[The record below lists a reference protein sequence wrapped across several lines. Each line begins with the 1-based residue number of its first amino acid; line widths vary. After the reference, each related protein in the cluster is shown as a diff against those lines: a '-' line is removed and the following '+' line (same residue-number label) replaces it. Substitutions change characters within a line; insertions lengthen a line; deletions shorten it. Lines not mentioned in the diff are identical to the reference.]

1 METSKIVD
9 DLLVTL
15 KYQADASPRS
25 CFIVFSSLE
34 KHVEVV
40 IDCIENVFDKIGK
53 YEVIRLDQ
61 HLKSG
66 DSQYGE
72 LKDLLSTCC
81 FAIVLLDG
89 FRPNVLFEYGILKG
103 LEKPCIVLLE
113 EHATVDIQGFFPSSQ
128 KGLPPMPE
136 IDMDKH
142 FSDVKDRFYVRYNRN
157 NPKQI
162 REKLQEEYSKLKER
176 IEEEFL
182 HSLFPHREVLEK
194 ELKAH
199 LTTISDTFS
208 KPEDRLEKKDVATVD
223 IARSHVERIAHQ
235 HGITLPHRYFSTLAR
250 TYAKAGA
257 VEKAIAVFDSSL
269 LGSPDDVLL
278 LSDKSRIL
286 RKAGRIDEAI
296 KALDDGIK
304 LKPKAEFLW
313 HNKGIMMDKL
323 GRTEEAVQCFRKA
336 IRLRS
341 GCSTVHYHYG
351 ILLYEKDDFT
361 AALTQFDK
369 ALRKEPDDPVF
380 LLWKARSLEHSGN
393 SNKARR
399 ILNKLISE
407 DPANANA
414 WFVLGRIEN
423 DYSKA
428 LKLFQKSVQLNPKHG
443 GALCSSAACLA
454 NLGKHEKAL
463 KIFRKMSEVCPRYES
478 CPTLL
483 LNICKTLGKLG
494 RSEYGIKEC
503 DKILASNPKHHGA
516 LHAKA
521 ICLAKIGKNRTAL
534 DIFRDLLSASPGDA
548 ELWYNQACTYALA
561 KNSRK
566 AVQSL
571 QKAIAMD
578 GSWKEAAKGDTDFDA
593 VRRTKAFRDAFG
605 VETQRRRKTATR
617 SGSNAKRD
625 KGKTRLKKASS
636 RCGRS

>member
-25 CFIVFSSLE
+25 CFVVFSSRE
-34 KHVEVV
+34 QHVEVV
-40 IDCIENVFDKIGK
+40 IDCIENVFDRSGK
-53 YEVIRLDQ
+53 YEVVRLDQ

-81 FAIVLLDG
+81 FAIVILDG
-89 FRPNVLFEYGILKG
+89 FRPNLLFEYGILKG

-128 KGLPPMPE
+128 EGLPPTPE

-162 REKLQEEYSKLKER
+162 REKLQEEYSKLKEQ

-199 LTTISDTFS
+199 LTAIVDTFS

-223 IARSHVERIAHQ
+223 IARTHVERIAHQ
-235 HGITLPHRYFSTLAR
+235 YGITLPHRYFSTLAH
-250 TYAKAGA
+250 TYAKADA

-269 LGSPDDVLL
+269 VGAPDDVLL

-286 RKAGRIDEAI
+286 RKASRIDEAI

-313 HNKGIMMDKL
+313 HDKGIMMDKL
-323 GRTEEAVQCFRKA
+323 GRTEEAIQCYRKA

-361 AALTQFDK
+361 GALTQFDK

-380 LLWKARSLEHSGN
+380 LLWKARSLECSGN
-393 SNKARR
+393 SDKARR
-399 ILNKLISE
+399 IINKLISE
-407 DPANANA
+407 NPANANA
-414 WFVLGRIEN
+414 WFVLGRIEK
-423 DYSKA
+423 DDSKA
-428 LKLFQKSVQLNPKHG
+428 LKLFQKAVQLDPKHG
-443 GALCSSAACLA
+443 GALCSSAARLS
-454 NLGKHEKAL
+454 NLGENEKAL
-463 KIFRKMSEVCPRYES
+463 KIFGKISEVCPRHES
-478 CPTLL
+478 CPTLFS
-483 LNICKTLGKLG
+483 NICTTLRKLN
-494 RSEYGIKEC
+494 RPEDAIEMC
-503 DKILASNPKHHGA
+503 DKILAKNPKHQDA
-516 LHAKA
+516 LAAKA
-521 ICLAKIGKNRTAL
+521 VCLAQIGEISTAL
-534 DIFRDLLSASPGDA
+534 VIFEDLLSARPDDA
-548 ELWYNQACTYALA
+548 ELWYDQACTYALA

-578 GSWKEAAKGDTDFDA
+578 GSWKESAKGDTDFDA

-605 VETQRRRKTATR
+605 VGTQRRRKTVTR
-617 SGSNAKRD
+617 SG
-625 KGKTRLKKASS
+625 GKTKRYKYKKKQ
-636 RCGRS
+636 